1 MTKTTT
7 RQIEPKTS
15 FAIGLIWLFN
25 MTAIIGIGMGFQEW
39 FIEKTYVN
47 MLLYTV
53 FLIALFPVYSSR
65 NIFLFTTAFLIGMS
79 SEWICVHTSWL
90 FGSYYYGENLGVK
103 VGGVPLLIGIN
114 WAVLSLIS
122 ADLVRKLN
130 SAKYYKALLASC
142 LMVGLDLLMEYAA
155 PSLDFWYFD
164 GGIAPIKNYLS
175 WFAVAF
181 IIQLIINDSYTHGN
195 RKYSLH
201 LLLSQYAFFTAY
213 LLLQ

>member
-1 MTKTTT
+1 
-7 RQIEPKTS
+7 
-15 FAIGLIWLFN
+15 
-25 MTAIIGIGMGFQEW
+25 
-39 FIEKTYVN
+39 
-47 MLLYTV
+47 
-53 FLIALFPVYSSR
+53 
-65 NIFLFTTAFLIGMS
+65 
-79 SEWICVHTSWL
+79 HTSWL

>member
-79 SEWICVHTSWL
+79 SEWIGVH
-90 FGSYYYGENLGVK
+90 
-103 VGGVPLLIGIN
+103 
-114 WAVLSLIS
+114 
-122 ADLVRKLN
+122 
-130 SAKYYKALLASC
+130 
-142 LMVGLDLLMEYAA
+142 
-155 PSLDFWYFD
+155 
-164 GGIAPIKNYLS
+164 
-175 WFAVAF
+175 
-181 IIQLIINDSYTHGN
+181 
-195 RKYSLH
+195 
-201 LLLSQYAFFTAY
+201 
-213 LLLQ
+213 